1 MSKRRGN
8 PETALNQ
15 VAHTEHP
22 DEALEKIPSL
32 DILLTITT
40 VSLETQAWK
49 SPYPPPKKNS
59 KQNQLPWE
67 ILIGT
72 V

>member
-32 DILLTITT
+32 YILLTITT

-49 SPYPPPKKNS
+49 SPYPQK
-59 KQNQLPWE
+59 
-67 ILIGT
+67 
-72 V
+72 